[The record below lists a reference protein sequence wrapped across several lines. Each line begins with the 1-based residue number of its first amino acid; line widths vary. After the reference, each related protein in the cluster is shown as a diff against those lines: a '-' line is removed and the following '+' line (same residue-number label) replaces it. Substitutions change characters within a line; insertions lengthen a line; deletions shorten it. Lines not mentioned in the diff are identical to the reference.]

1 MATLYRLASSFI
13 QGNNKEAI
21 EAVTSDCL
29 SLGVQVSFDSVMHVL
44 YDEKVEANVKT
55 IYIGLL
61 QG

>member
-1 MATLYRLASSFI
+1 M

-44 YDEKVEANVKT
+44 RDNNIEPSVKA
-55 IYIGLL
+55 IYVGLL